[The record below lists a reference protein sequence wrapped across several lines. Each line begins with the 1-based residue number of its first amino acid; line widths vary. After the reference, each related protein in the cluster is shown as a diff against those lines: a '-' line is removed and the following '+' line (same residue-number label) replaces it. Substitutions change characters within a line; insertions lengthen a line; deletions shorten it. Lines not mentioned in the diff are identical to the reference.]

1 MASFHF
7 IVVSSHTY
15 TVNVV
20 YIKGAECVIM
30 GFPIAGS
37 CVLLRVLPCTVCLTS
52 VGPSVHGLQIESC
65 YNIIFVWLD
74 TEVSVSYVCLC
85 AWI

>member
-7 IVVSSHTY
+7 IVLSSHTY

-20 YIKGAECVIM
+20 YIKGTECVILW
-30 GFPIAGS
+30 FPIAGW
-37 CVLLRVLPCTVCLTS
+37 CVLLRVSPSTVYCTP

-65 YNIIFVWLD
+65 YNIIFVCSD
-74 TEVSVSYVCLC
+74 TAQHIALVYY
-85 AWI
+85 